1 MTERLLGT
9 GRSAPVT
16 ACQCCGG
23 GGLVSELFLGFLPPV
38 NTMAPVGSRPAE
50 QASYPAEVLRCPAC
64 GLVQLGL
71 IVDPRIVFPP
81 DYAYTSGTTKIL
93 RENFARLA
101 AEVPEVVRLAPTD
114 LVVDIGSNDG
124 TLLSN
129 FHGRHKTLGVEPTG
143 AHKHAVAKGIPTV
156 NEFFTRELAG
166 RLAKEHGRA
175 RLVTA
180 ANVFAHIEDVHGVV
194 DGILELLAPD
204 GVFVNESHY
213 LPSLLETLQY
223 DTVYHEHLRYYSLT
237 SLKALLERHGLEP
250 VHAVPIPT
258 HGGSIRV
265 YAARQGVLPPRPSVA
280 AILKAEEASLSPQAF
295 AEFRRRVSLSKMALH
310 ALLWGLK
317 KDGKRVYA
325 VGAPSRAATLVN
337 YVGLDETVVE
347 CVLEVPGSS
356 KVGKYLPGTRIP
368 VVDEKR
374 LFDDP
379 PDAALLLS
387 WHIADEL
394 VPKLRAKG
402 FKGSFVVPLPE
413 PRLVPPG

>member
-16 ACQCCGG
+16 SCQSCGG
-23 GGLVSELFLGFLPPV
+23 GGLLSELFLGFLPPV

-50 QASYPAEVLRCPAC
+50 QASYPAEVLRCPDC

-71 IVDPRIVFPP
+71 VVDPRIVFPP

-93 RENFARLA
+93 RENFAQLA
-101 AEVPEVVRLAPTD
+101 AEVPEVVKLEPAD

-129 FHGRHKTLGVEPTG
+129 FHGKHKTLGVEPTG
-143 AHKHAVAKGIPTV
+143 AHRHALAKGIPTV

-166 RLAKEHGRA
+166 RLAREHGKA
-175 RLVTA
+175 RLITA

-194 DGILELLAPD
+194 DGVLELLADD

-250 VHAVPIPT
+250 VHAVAIPT
-258 HGGSIRV
+258 HGGSIRT
-265 YAARQGVLPPRPSVA
+265 YAARKGTRPVRPSVA
-280 AILKAEEASLSPQAF
+280 VILAAEARALSPEAF
-295 AEFRRRVSLSKMALH
+295 AAFRERVSLSKMALH
-310 ALLWGLK
+310 ALLLGLK
-317 KDGKRVYA
+317 REKKRVYA

-337 YVGLDETVVE
+337 YVGLDETVLE

-374 LFDDP
+374 LFEDP

-394 VPKLRAKG
+394 MPKLRAKG
-402 FKGSFVVPLPE
+402 YRGAFVVPLPE
-413 PRLVPPG
+413 PRVVAG